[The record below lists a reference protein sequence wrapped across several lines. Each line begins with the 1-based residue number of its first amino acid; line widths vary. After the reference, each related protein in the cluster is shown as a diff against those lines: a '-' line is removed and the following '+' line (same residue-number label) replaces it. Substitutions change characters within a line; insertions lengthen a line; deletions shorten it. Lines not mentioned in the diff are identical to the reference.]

1 MKGYASK
8 KLLMPY
14 MRLAKNISHYSIH
27 QIFAEQ
33 NVHAYLDDSVSLKLD
48 KKIGNQMQN
57 LFCRNVRNVK
67 FPKIVAEKF
76 AFYRQNNYER
86 RNNII
91 VHSLLSQFHNIAR
104 PLLP

>member
-33 NVHAYLDDSVSLKLD
+33 NVHAYWYDKAYVPGSPVCADEHKL
-48 KKIGNQMQN
+48 I
-57 LFCRNVRNVK
+57 
-67 FPKIVAEKF
+67 
-76 AFYRQNNYER
+76 
-86 RNNII
+86 
-91 VHSLLSQFHNIAR
+91 LLTGQTW
-104 PLLP
+104 